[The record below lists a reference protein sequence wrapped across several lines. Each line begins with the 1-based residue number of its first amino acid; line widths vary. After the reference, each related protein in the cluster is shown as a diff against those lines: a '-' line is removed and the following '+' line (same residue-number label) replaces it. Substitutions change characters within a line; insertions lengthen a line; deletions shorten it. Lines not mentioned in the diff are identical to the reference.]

1 MLTSTQTIRE
11 VVATQSSAARVFER
25 FDIDLCLQAEKSID
39 DTCADLQLSVDQV
52 LEKLADAEAQEHG
65 SLNVDAASLSIS
77 RLVQHIVRIHHQC
90 VRRELP
96 RLCEMAH
103 ELASRSNDLDPKLK
117 DIEALLNELRADML
131 AHIQKE
137 EQVLFSFIYQ
147 MDQEPMVASPLACAG
162 LRSIASSSA
171 MMMHEH
177 ESANY
182 IMAEI
187 RRVTTGFEVPEGA
200 CATHTALF
208 AGLRAFEK
216 DLTQHLHLESD
227 VLLPASTAGIGEPC
241 CPSPRAWS
249 WPRIYCS

>member
-1 MLTSTQTIRE
+1 MPTSTQSIRE
-11 VVATQSSAARVFER
+11 IVATHQSAARIFER
-25 FDIDLCLQAEKSID
+25 FDIDLCLQAENSLD
-39 DTCADLQLSVDQV
+39 RVCAELQLSVDQV

-65 SLNVDAASLSIS
+65 SLSVNAASLSIG

-96 RLCEMAH
+96 RLYEMAH
-103 ELASRSNDLDPKLK
+103 ELASKGNDFDPQLK
-117 DIEALLNELRADML
+117 NIEALLNELRADML

-147 MDQEPMVASPLACAG
+147 MDQESTVASPLPRAG
-162 LRSIASSSA
+162 FRSISNSNA

-177 ESANY
+177 ESAKH

-187 RRVTTGFEVPEGA
+187 RRITTDFEVPEGA
-200 CATHTALF
+200 CATHAALF

-216 DLTQHLHLESD
+216 DLKQHLHLESD
-227 VLLPASTAGIGEPC
+227 VLF
-241 CPSPRAWS
+241 PRAIKLEAELNS
-249 WPRIYCS
+249 RG